1 MEAEATTP
9 AIVTEIEVETIEI
22 GIEIEIVIA
31 IVIVIE
37 IGIGTIEKGIIVHSL
52 VDVSIKAE
60 ATIETLLLQKSRNF
74 KEGPEE
80 EKKQILK

>member
-37 IGIGTIEKGIIVHSL
+37 IGIGTIEKETIVHSL

-60 ATIETLLLQKSRNF
+60 ATIETFIS
-74 KEGPEE
+74 
-80 EKKQILK
+80 

>member
-22 GIEIEIVIA
+22 GIEIEIANVIA
-31 IVIVIE
+31 IVKEIE
-37 IGIGTIEKGIIVHSL
+37 IGTIEKEIIVHSL

-60 ATIETLLLQKSRNF
+60 ATIETFIS
-74 KEGPEE
+74 KEALKR
-80 EKKQILK
+80 EKNSIIK